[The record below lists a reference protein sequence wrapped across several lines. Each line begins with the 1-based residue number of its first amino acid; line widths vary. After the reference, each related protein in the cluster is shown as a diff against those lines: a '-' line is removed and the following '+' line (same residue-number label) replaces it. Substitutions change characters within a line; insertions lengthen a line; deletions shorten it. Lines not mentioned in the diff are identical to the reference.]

1 MKRQISDLE
10 FELELLLPQSGY
22 VCENIDLN
30 EINQLKEEISNLYI
44 LLDIMKSNE
53 P

>member
-10 FELELLLPQSGY
+10 FELELLLPQSGF
-22 VCENIDLN
+22 VCKIIDLN